1 MLMEISSY
9 TKNNTAYITLI
20 GQLWQKEDINA
31 LEEEVTRSLEQEK
44 MQIVIDLQ
52 RLSFINSLGLGALV
66 RMHSTIHDTGNRLVL
81 FCIPSNVL
89 EVLEISGFEAFMTI
103 ARSEQELDSIL
114 AL

>member
-52 RLSFINSLGLGALV
+52 RSVLSTVLVGALV
-66 RMHSTIHDTGNRLVL
+66 RMHHH
-81 FCIPSNVL
+81 P
-89 EVLEISGFEAFMTI
+89 
-103 ARSEQELDSIL
+103 
-114 AL
+114 